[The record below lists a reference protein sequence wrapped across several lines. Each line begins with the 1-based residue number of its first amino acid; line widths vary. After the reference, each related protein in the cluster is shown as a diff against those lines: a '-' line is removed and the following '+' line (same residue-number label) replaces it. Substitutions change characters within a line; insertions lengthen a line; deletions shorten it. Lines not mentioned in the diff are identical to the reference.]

1 MIRDILTA
9 FVFVVVLIAIY
20 RFHRPLLD
28 ALRRFDARNVQ
39 RIKDQEAEKADPVA
53 HFKHTLRTAEEQV
66 ETVGEI
72 TVSDARL
79 GTPVTRYVF
88 EGQHFGTRWE
98 AENARAEKIRA
109 IARGYYIELPVAL
122 AERRGNETLH

>member
-1 MIRDILTA
+1 MTRDLLTVFGFLVVAIL
-9 FVFVVVLIAIY
+9 VYRYHRAIG
-20 RFHRPLLD
+20 D
-28 ALRRFDARNVQ
+28 ALRRFDQRNVK
-39 RIKDQEAEKADPVA
+39 RIRDQEAEKADPLA

-66 ETVGEI
+66 ESVSEI
-72 TVSDARL
+72 TALDERL

-98 AENARAEKIRA
+98 ADNARAEKIRA
-109 IARGYYIELPVAL
+109 IARGYYMELPTAL

>member
-1 MIRDILTA
+1 MIRDLLTA
-9 FVFVVVLIAIY
+9 FFFVVALIAVY

-28 ALRRFDARNVQ
+28 ALRRFDARNVK
-39 RIKDQEAEKADPVA
+39 RIKDQENEKADPLA

-66 ETVGEI
+66 ETVSEI